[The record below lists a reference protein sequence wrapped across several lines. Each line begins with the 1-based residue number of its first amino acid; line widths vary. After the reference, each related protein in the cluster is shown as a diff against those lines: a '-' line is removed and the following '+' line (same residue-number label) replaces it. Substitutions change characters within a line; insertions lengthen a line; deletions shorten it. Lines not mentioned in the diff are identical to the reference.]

1 MIQLQLNLTDLDYDS
16 LLDQYLPLIADKLR
30 ESGNPVG
37 MLLSN
42 GMPASMA
49 KGIVHGLPQGVKES
63 LTADLVNSHA
73 AQVTKLLQD
82 AAAKKGIALSLDGLH
97 AEVKK

>member
-1 MIQLQLNLTDLDYDS
+1 MIQLNLNLTDLDYDS

-49 KGIVHGLPQGVKES
+49 KGIVRGLPKATKEA

-73 AQVTKLLQD
+73 AQITALLQD
-82 AAAKKGIALSLDGLH
+82 AAAKKGIGVSLSGLH